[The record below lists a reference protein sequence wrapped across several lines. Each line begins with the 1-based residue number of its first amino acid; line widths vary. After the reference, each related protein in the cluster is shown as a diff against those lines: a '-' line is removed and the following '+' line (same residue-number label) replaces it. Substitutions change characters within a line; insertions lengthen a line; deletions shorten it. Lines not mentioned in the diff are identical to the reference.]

1 MAASFATTFRAI
13 TRAVTSEDAIAPLPV
28 TQPQVSQDTHPPL
41 QSTTPAGSFSK
52 DATVEAN
59 RAGVPAV
66 ELIDGDRLCDLLKE
80 YRLGVRV
87 TSRTV
92 QDIEVVP
99 TFFEK
104 YDS

>member
-1 MAASFATTFRAI
+1 
-13 TRAVTSEDAIAPLPV
+13 
-28 TQPQVSQDTHPPL
+28 L

-59 RAGVPAV
+59 RDGVPAV

-104 YDS
+104 YHS